1 MSVDSTDLWAIINKD
16 IGSCVGRKLAL
27 KKGEKEAQS
36 QGLGVLEV
44 GMEECRL
51 HIKTVT
57 PVGFTEMRLLNKSQQ
72 NQVTEEGVFQPDKTH
87 GAKALGWGH
96 TLWVGAHPGV
106 AL

>member
-1 MSVDSTDLWAIINKD
+1 MYWKE
-16 IGSCVGRKLAL
+16 VGAKERRKRSA
-27 KKGEKEAQS
+27 S

-72 NQVTEEGVFQPDKTH
+72 NHVTEEGVFQPDKTH